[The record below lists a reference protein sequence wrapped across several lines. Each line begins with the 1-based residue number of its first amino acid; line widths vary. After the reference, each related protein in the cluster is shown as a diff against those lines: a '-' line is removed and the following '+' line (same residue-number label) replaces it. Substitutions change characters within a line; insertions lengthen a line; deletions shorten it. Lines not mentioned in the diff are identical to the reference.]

1 MNDFFYH
8 LKHLFY
14 PLFNVQTTFAASKSI
29 ANLKRQEMKDL
40 RRFLLSTMLLFVCVA
55 IQAQKIEASG
65 TVVDATGEGVIGA
78 TVMEKGTS
86 NGTVT
91 DFDGNFTIKV
101 NEGAI
106 LTISYIGYQ
115 TVELPAQSGMKVTL
129 KDDAEML
136 QEVVVT
142 GYQVQRKA
150 DLTGSVGV
158 VETKDFKTSNTDP
171 MASLQGKVPGMTIT
185 SNGSP
190 SGEADVHIRGIGSM
204 GGSSTSPLYIVD
216 GMPFSGSLNSLNASD
231 IETMQV
237 LKDAASA
244 SIYGSR
250 AANGVV
256 VITTK
261 KGKKGDKVNIDFNAS
276 VSMAW
281 MSQKMKLL
289 NTQQY
294 ATALVQSALNDG
306 KNPADYAK
314 NYGLALDVAG
324 GTPISVYN
332 PVTGAMES
340 YAVGGF
346 YDGYMNSNRTMRYSD
361 TDWVDEISRKG
372 ITQNYDLSLS
382 KANDKGSSLFSVG
395 YKKALGVL
403 KHTDFENFSARFNS
417 SYKINSIIT
426 VGENATFSYS
436 NNVDCAP
443 LENALKIAPTLP
455 VYEED
460 GVTFSGPVGGMSDR
474 QNPLRELYHNKD
486 NRLKKW
492 RIFANAYVD
501 ITPIKGML
509 FRSNFGIDYT
519 NSNIRSLQIT
529 WNSDVVKNSTNAS
542 TLSQT
547 HSTKWTWSNTLQYN
561 FDIIENHNLNILL
574 GIEAHQDNYIDFSAR
589 RTNYPLETFDYMW
602 PNAGTGIQ
610 NVTGAGDSYKLMSY
624 FGKIDYNWNDL
635 LLASFTLRH
644 DGSSRFGKNH
654 QYGTFPSVSLGYRL
668 SKHINAEWLRDW
680 KIRASYGVTGNQGMN
695 SNTAHFG
702 LYVADY
708 GSSREN
714 STAYDLNLQK
724 SGTLPSGYYKL
735 QSANE
740 DLKWESSSQWN
751 LGTDFL
757 LFNDDLY
764 GSCDLF
770 FKETKDML
778 VQPAF
783 LGAIGFG
790 GQTWINGP
798 TLKNWGMEFTLGYR
812 HKTSYG
818 LSFDV
823 TANADFYRSKVT
835 YLPEKSKNSYEHNDY
850 HNLAQDERAY
860 GSRIG
865 YVVEGL
871 YQSREEVLSRGQAG
885 ARVGGLKYAD
895 LDGDGMIN
903 EKDRTWIFNPVPNF
917 SYGVNVNLSYRN
929 FDFTMFWQGVAG
941 VDVIN
946 DQKFQTD
953 FWSITDAGSNKG
965 ERLIDAWTP
974 ANSGSTIPALTTSNG
989 ADEGRLSSYFVENG
1003 SYIKMRTLQLGYT
1016 LPETIAKKLLLSKAR
1031 VFLSGDNLLTIK
1043 SKTLTCSDPESTAWN
1058 YPHTASFTFG
1068 IQLGF

>member
-1 MNDFFYH
+1 M
-8 LKHLFY
+8 KK
-14 PLFNVQTTFAASKSI
+14 A
-29 ANLKRQEMKDL
+29 KR
-40 RRFLLSTMLLFVCVA
+40 LLMLLVA
-55 IQAQKIEASG
+55 MLSSALLYAQTDITG
-65 TVVDATGEGVIGA
+65 TVVDETGEGVIGA
-78 TVMEKGTS
+78 TVKEKGTS

-91 DFDGNFTIKV
+91 DFDGNFKLKV
-101 NEGAI
+101 AAGKT
-106 LTISYIGYQ
+106 LVISYVGYENIE
-115 TVELPAQSGMKVTL
+115 VAAANGMKVTMKENASEL
-129 KDDAEML
+129 A
-136 QEVVVT
+136 EVVVT

-158 VETKDFKTSNTDP
+158 VETKDFKASNTDP

-204 GGSSTSPLYIVD
+204 GGSSTAPLYIVD
-216 GMPFSGSLNSLNASD
+216 GIPFSGSLNSLNASD
-231 IETMQV
+231 IESMQV

-250 AANGVV
+250 AANGVI

-261 KGKKGDKVNIDFNAS
+261 KGKKGDKINVDFNAS

-281 MSQKMKLL
+281 MSQKMELL
-289 NTQQY
+289 NSQQY
-294 ATALVQSALNDG
+294 ATALVQAALNDG
-306 KNPADYAK
+306 KNPAEYAK
-314 NYGLALDVAG
+314 NYGLGLNVEG

-332 PVTGAMES
+332 PATDAMES
-340 YAVGGF
+340 YSVGGY
-346 YDGYMNSNRTMRYSD
+346 YDGYMNAKKTMPYSD
-361 TDWVDEISRKG
+361 TDWVDEIGRTG
-372 ITQNYDLSLS
+372 VTQNYDLSLS
-382 KANDKGSSLFSVG
+382 KANDRGSSLFSFG

-403 KHTDFENFSARFNS
+403 KYTDFENFSARFNS
-417 SYKINSIIT
+417 SYKINSIIS
-426 VGENATFSYS
+426 VGENAQFSYS
-436 NNVDCAP
+436 DNVDCAP

-455 VYEED
+455 VYEID
-460 GVTFSGPVGGMSDR
+460 GETFSGPVGGMSDR

-486 NRLKKW
+486 NRLNKW

-501 ITPIKGML
+501 VTPIKGML

-519 NSNIRSLQIT
+519 NSYIRSLQHT
-529 WNSDVVKNSTNAS
+529 WDSDVVKNNTNAS

-561 FDIIENHNLNILL
+561 FDIAADHNLNVLL
-574 GIEAHQDNYIDFSAR
+574 GIEAHQDDYVDFSGR
-589 RTNYPLETFDYMW
+589 RTDYPLETYDYMW

-610 NVTGAGDSYKLMSY
+610 TVTGAGNTYKLMSY
-624 FGKIDYNWNDL
+624 FGKIDYNWNDQ

-644 DGSSRFGKNH
+644 DGSSRFGKNN
-654 QYGTFPSVSLGYRL
+654 QYGTFPSGSLGYRL
-668 SKHINAEWLRDW
+668 SKHINADWMRDW
-680 KIRASYGVTGNQGMN
+680 KVRASYGVTGNQGMN

-708 GSSREN
+708 GSTREN
-714 STAYDLNLQK
+714 STAYDLNLQG

-740 DLKWESSSQWN
+740 DLKWESSSQLN
-751 LGTDFL
+751 FGTDFS
-757 LFNDDLY
+757 LFNGDLY
-764 GSCDLF
+764 GSYDVF
-770 FKETKDML
+770 FKKTKDML

-798 TLKNWGMEFTLGYR
+798 TLKNWGMEFNLGYR

-818 LSFDV
+818 LSYDISG
-823 TANADFYRSKVT
+823 NLDFYRSKVT

-850 HNLAQDERAY
+850 HNLAQDEKAY
-860 GSRIG
+860 GSLIG

-871 YQSREEVLSRGQAG
+871 YQSREEVLAGGQAG

-895 LDGDGMIN
+895 LNGDGMIN

-917 SYGVNVNLSYRN
+917 SYGINVNLAYKG

-946 DQKFQTD
+946 NQKYQTD

-965 ERLIDAWTP
+965 SRLIDAWTP
-974 ANSGSTIPALTTSNG
+974 INNTSTIPALTTSNG
-989 ADEGRLSSYFVENG
+989 ADEGRLSSYYVESG
-1003 SYIKMRTLQLGYT
+1003 SYAKLRTLQLGYS
-1016 LPETIAKKLLLSKAR
+1016 LSAKAAKKILLSSAR
-1031 VFLSGDNLLTIK
+1031 FYISGDNLWTIK
-1043 SKTLTCSDPESTAWN
+1043 SSSLTCSDPENTAWN

-1068 IQLGF
+1068 LQVGF